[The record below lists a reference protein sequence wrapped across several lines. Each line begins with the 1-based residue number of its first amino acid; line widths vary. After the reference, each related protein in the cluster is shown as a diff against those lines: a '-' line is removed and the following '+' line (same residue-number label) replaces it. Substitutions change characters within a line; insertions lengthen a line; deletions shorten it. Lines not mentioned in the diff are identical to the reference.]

1 LIKDIAV
8 PADKPTYMSILYNPP
23 AKRRGHTVQ
32 LTFGQ
37 KLLVTFGII
46 LVLLMGTITIVGD
59 MRLKSTTSTYVDA
72 LIEDAVAQNTSSIAE
87 WLNTRLV
94 MTEAVAESLGNT
106 QSDEQRRN
114 ILQTVSTGG
123 GFINVYL
130 GNKEGRMLME
140 STAAEATLPA
150 GFDPRGRPWYKKGMA
165 EGKASFTEPYR
176 DATSGEM
183 IITALA
189 PVSGGSNVGVA
200 GADISLGAIKKMLGT
215 ITLADTGYAGLVN
228 DEGVVLFHP
237 DSKLIGENIKD
248 LIGVPPKFDGLR
260 QFYESGDVAW
270 RVAFHPI
277 KNARGVDWYLGTF
290 VNVDKI
296 NAPMQSARTTGM
308 IIALVGLLVSLFI
321 LHAGIK
327 ILMAPVRRL
336 NSAMADI
343 SSGEAD
349 LTQRLDASAKDE
361 FGELA
366 GSFNSFIENIQ
377 VVVHDVLSGS
387 DDLATNV
394 VALKKTASASRLSVE
409 GQQAEVDMV
418 AAAINEMSAAAGEIA
433 QNAQQTADAA
443 STADKESR
451 ASLETVDQSRDAVR
465 KLSQE
470 VNAAAEVIN
479 NLGKDVTSITSVL
492 EVIQGI
498 AEQTNLLALNAAIEA
513 ARAGDA
519 GRGFAVVADE
529 VRNLAQRTQTSTKEI
544 NSMIERLQKGANDA
558 VAGMNASKA
567 VSNVSMEKAQ
577 DAMDALNRVADAITS
592 ISQMTM
598 QIATA
603 SEEQTSVT
611 EELNASITRIADQG
625 QEAAA
630 AASENDVYSGHIE
643 TIGQTLS
650 KNVSRFRV

>member
-1 LIKDIAV
+1 
-8 PADKPTYMSILYNPP
+8 
-23 AKRRGHTVQ
+23 
-32 LTFGQ
+32 
-37 KLLVTFGII
+37 
-46 LVLLMGTITIVGD
+46 MGTITIVGD

-72 LIEDAVAQNTSSIAE
+72 LTKDAVAKNTSSIAE

-94 MTEAVAESLGNT
+94 MTEAVAESLGNA

-176 DATSGEM
+176 DASSGEM

-189 PVSGGSNVGVA
+189 PVSGGSNGGVA
-200 GADISLGAIKKMLGT
+200 GADISLSAIKKMLGT

-228 DEGVVLFHP
+228 DESVVLFHP

-443 STADKESR
+443 NTADKESR

-544 NSMIERLQKGANDA
+544 NSMIERLQKGADDA

-567 VSNVSMEKAQ
+567 VSNVSLEKAQ
-577 DAMDALNRVADAITS
+577 DAMEALNRVADAITS

-650 KNVSRFRV
+650 KNASRFRV

>member
-1 LIKDIAV
+1 
-8 PADKPTYMSILYNPP
+8 M
-23 AKRRGHTVQ
+23 Q

-37 KLLVTFGII
+37 KLLVTFGIL
-46 LVLLMGTITIVGD
+46 LVLVMGAITIVGD
-59 MRLKSTTSTYVDA
+59 MRLKSTTNTYIDA

-94 MTEAVAESLGNT
+94 MTEAVAKSLENA

-123 GFINVYL
+123 GFINAYL
-130 GNKEGRMLME
+130 GNKQGRMLME
-140 STAAEATLPA
+140 STVAQATLPA
-150 GFDPRGRPWYKKGMA
+150 GFDPRGRPWYKKAMA

-183 IITALA
+183 IVTALA
-189 PVSGGSNVGVA
+189 PVSGGSNGGVA
-200 GADISLGAIKKMLGT
+200 GADISLGAIKEMLGT
-215 ITLADTGYAGLVN
+215 ITLAKTGYAGLVN
-228 DEGVVLFHP
+228 NKGVVLFHP

-277 KNARGVDWYLGTF
+277 KDARGVDWYLGTF
-290 VNVDKI
+290 VNGNKI
-296 NAPMQSARTTGM
+296 NAPMRSARTTGM
-308 IIALVGLLVSLFI
+308 IIALAGLLVSLFI
-321 LHAGIK
+321 LYAGIK

-336 NSAMADI
+336 NRAMADI

-366 GSFNSFIENIQ
+366 GSFNSFIENVQ
-377 VVVHDVLSGS
+377 AVVHDVQSGS

-394 VALKKTASASRLSVE
+394 VALRKTASASRLSVE

-443 STADKESR
+443 NTADNESR
-451 ASLETVDQSRDAVR
+451 ASLKTVDQSRDAVR
-465 KLSQE
+465 KLAQE

-577 DAMDALNRVADAITS
+577 DAMEALNRVADAITS
-592 ISQMTM
+592 ISQMTI
-598 QIATA
+598 QIAAA

-611 EELNASITRIADQG
+611 EELNASITRIAEQG

-643 TIGQTLS
+643 TIGKTLS

>member
-1 LIKDIAV
+1 
-8 PADKPTYMSILYNPP
+8 
-23 AKRRGHTVQ
+23 VQ

-150 GFDPRGRPWYKKGMA
+150 GFDPRGRPWYKKGMV

-176 DATSGEM
+176 DASSGEM

-189 PVSGGSNVGVA
+189 PVSGGSNIGVA
-200 GADISLGAIKKMLGT
+200 GADISLSAIKKMLGT